1 MWHTKSYT
9 ATDQLLISDAVDATI
24 AKIDFRPL
32 QGKKIFL
39 DTTYLTGAKTVPG
52 IPNPI
57 LGSNNLINADYVI
70 SSVRQQMIADGCLIE
85 EKKEDA
91 DLIAEVRIGALG
103 TDGHSVTYGIP
114 ASNMLST
121 ASTVISGTPSIPS
134 FPELSVAKRELK
146 SGAAKVA
153 VFAYDRAS
161 HEAIWQSGI
170 EQANS
175 SARDTWVLGVGPLQQ
190 GTIYKSAR
198 FAGKSYDKQSA
209 DGLSE
214 HEERGVSLRDRYL
227 FARQKAQNK
236 EPFQPLPKVADAS
249 PPNPSVV
256 TASATDQKK

>member
-1 MWHTKSYT
+1 
-9 ATDQLLISDAVDATI
+9 
-24 AKIDFRPL
+24 
-32 QGKKIFL
+32 
-39 DTTYLTGAKTVPG
+39 
-52 IPNPI
+52 
-57 LGSNNLINADYVI
+57 
-70 SSVRQQMIADGCLIE
+70 
-85 EKKEDA
+85 
-91 DLIAEVRIGALG
+91 
-103 TDGHSVTYGIP
+103 
-114 ASNMLST
+114 MLST

-227 FARQKAQNK
+227 FARQRTQNK

-249 PPNPSVV
+249 PHNPSVV